1 MPSFFRMEL
10 NYPIPDTRPWLFA
23 VNEEDISVLIHEYI
37 HFLLDIV
44 RKGNVLHN
52 SLLSRYIKIIGTP
65 IIKDSNENY
74 WVKPPLTKSEEI
86 YRIEYFP
93 AIEHVYNCLF
103 EGNDICEMIT
113 WCEKSPKVDVND
125 NCYQSPWNRISD
137 TRHCPFATLWKN
149 WNLEGYL
156 PVSE

>member
-1 MPSFFRMEL
+1 MQKINSDFGGYMPSFFRMEL

-86 YRIEYFP
+86 
-93 AIEHVYNCLF
+93 
-103 EGNDICEMIT
+103 
-113 WCEKSPKVDVND
+113 
-125 NCYQSPWNRISD
+125 
-137 TRHCPFATLWKN
+137 
-149 WNLEGYL
+149 
-156 PVSE
+156 